1 MSRPDHRAEAAGQ
14 IAALPPWHQSRLDLL
29 TDALRNP
36 SMSSE
41 ERASL
46 VWLAGGEKR
55 TVQNLA
61 AVIRRAITLAEHGG
75 DCR

>member
-36 SMSSE
+36 SMSPE

-46 VWLAGGEKR
+46 VWLAGWEKR
-55 TVQNLA
+55 TVENVA
-61 AVIRRAITLAEHGG
+61 AVIRRAISLAELGG
-75 DCR
+75 DRR